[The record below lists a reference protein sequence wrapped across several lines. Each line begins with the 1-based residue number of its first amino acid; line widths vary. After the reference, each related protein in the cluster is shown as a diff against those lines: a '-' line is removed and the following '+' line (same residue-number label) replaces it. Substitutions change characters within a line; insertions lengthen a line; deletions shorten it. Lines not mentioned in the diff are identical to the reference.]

1 MPVYRSHQI
10 FEIIKGIKAFLKL
23 DVGVSR
29 GDISHLGEQQS
40 RSAQVKLRQAHGRI
54 EKQSQ
59 QVTQLREL
67 VSKKNEQ
74 LKQLNERP
82 SGKSGGSGDDQKV
95 LSYETIY
102 DSHIQKR
109 SADVAIGAESFDLIG
124 RLELEVL
131 KREGLKPD
139 DSLLDLGCGTG
150 RLAVNVIPT
159 LKDGHYIGVDI
170 AQTMLTEAQERIQ
183 SRVPDPPC
191 DISWIHQTSPVF
203 ELEDDS
209 VDMICAFSVINHME
223 HEDSYAYFKE
233 ALRVVRP
240 GGHFVYSCLPLDS
253 ERGEKVFLK
262 AAEVD
267 LQTRYKTVRHV
278 ATSKDFMDKISRL
291 AGWEPIRWYDGDEPS
306 IKLPDVEE
314 LRKFGQT
321 ICVLE
326 APGNNGAR
334 T

>member
-1 MPVYRSHQI
+1 MPAYRSQQI
-10 FEIIKGIKAFLKL
+10 FEIIRGVKAFLRL
-23 DVGVSR
+23 DVGVTR
-29 GDISHLGEQQS
+29 GDVSYSEEQSKSSQG
-40 RSAQVKLRQAHGRI
+40 KLRQAHSRV

-59 QVTQLREL
+59 EVAQLREL
-67 VSKKNEQ
+67 ISKKNEQ
-74 LKQLNERP
+74 LRQINGRP
-82 SGKSGGSGDDQKV
+82 SRKREEIDDNQQV

-109 SADVAIGAESFDLIG
+109 SADVAIGAKSFDLIG

-131 KREGLKPD
+131 EREGLKPD

-159 LKDGHYIGVDI
+159 LKDGHYTGVDI

-183 SRVPDPPC
+183 SRVPDAPC

-267 LQTRYKTVRHV
+267 LQTRYRTVRHV
-278 ATSKDFMDKISRL
+278 ATSKSFMDNITRL
-291 AGWEPIRWYDGDEPS
+291 AGWETIRWYDGDEPN
-306 IKLPDVEE
+306 IKLPDSEKLHKV
-314 LRKFGQT
+314 GQT

-326 APGNNGAR
+326 APGSNGAS